1 MYTILQAVDSN
12 QDSARLA
19 AEAIAEFPDDEE
31 MTVVVLN
38 VQKAFETAD
47 EGARIS
53 SEDFYDESSF
63 PKSVDVAMEIFDSA
77 GISATKRREHG
88 DPAETIL
95 EVAAELPADHV
106 VIGNRKRSP
115 AGKALFGSVTQSVI
129 LNADLPVTVVSHG

>member
-19 AEAIAEFPDDEE
+19 AEAIAQFPRDEE

-38 VQKAFETAD
+38 VQKAFETPD
-47 EGARIS
+47 EGARVS
-53 SEDFYDESSF
+53 SEEFYDETSF
-63 PKSVDVAMEIFDSA
+63 PKSVDVAMDIFESS
-77 GISATKRREHG
+77 GISAKKRREHG

-95 EVAAELPADHV
+95 EVAEELPADHI
-106 VIGNRKRSP
+106 VIGNRNRSP

-129 LNADLPVTVVSHG
+129 LDADLPVTVVSHG